1 MTDLGARVALDRH
14 VMAGAVIP
22 PPGVAPGNSVRGHA
36 VSLSGVDVDRGGV
49 PVLRSVDAVV
59 PRGSVV
65 GVTGRNGSGKS
76 TLLNV
81 LATLLH
87 PLRGVVSILGVDLGV
102 DAGVPAALRARIGY
116 VAHQPALH
124 PARTIHEELAT
135 VAALR
140 GRHVSDVGR
149 ALDRVGLTGAAD
161 HRVAHC
167 SQGMRRRADL
177 ARVALGEPDL
187 LLLDEA
193 DAGLDQD
200 ATAVVDGLVADVRT
214 RGGAVLAV
222 GHDRDR
228 LAATCDVV
236 WSLRGGCLEVAP

>member
-1 MTDLGARVALDRH
+1 MALDRYA
-14 VMAGAVIP
+14 VAGVAP
-22 PPGVAPGNSVRGHA
+22 PPSGVAPGGSVRVHA
-36 VSLSGVDVDRGGV
+36 VRLAGVDVDRGGV

-59 PRGSVV
+59 PAEAVV
-65 GVTGRNGSGKS
+65 GITGRNGSGKS
-76 TLLNV
+76 TLLAV
-81 LATLLH
+81 LATLVRPICGL
-87 PLRGVVSILGVDLGV
+87 VSILGTDL
-102 DAGVPAALRARIGY
+102 AGDGGIPAALRARIGY

-124 PARTIHEELAT
+124 PGRTIREELAT

-140 GRHVSDVGR
+140 GLHGFDVGR
-149 ALDRVGLTGAAD
+149 ALDRVGLSGAAD

-167 SQGMRRRADL
+167 SQGMQRRADL

-193 DAGLDQD
+193 DAGLDPD
-200 ATAVVDGLVADVRT
+200 ATAVVDALVADVRA

-236 WSLRGGCLEVAP
+236 WSLQGGRLEVAP